1 MKKSTFLLG
10 TIVATALL
18 IGCEKEQ
25 PAENVQG
32 NYTGVFQGVYDGNDT
47 LNANYP
53 VFVTATTKNKV
64 LVEGTLFSNFEVL
77 VTQQGL
83 NVDPV
88 ATDENVS
95 AFLYQG
101 DESLK
106 ELSFTYYKNG
116 DTAIYTGTKP

>member
-1 MKKSTFLLG
+1 MKKSIYIFGALLG
-10 TIVATALL
+10 SSLL

-47 LNANYP
+47 INGNFP
-53 VFVTATTKNKV
+53 VFVTASTKNKV
-64 LVEGTLFSNFEVL
+64 LVEGTLFSSFEVL
-77 VTQQGL
+77 VTQQGI

-88 ATDENVS
+88 STDDNVK

-106 ELSFTYYKNG
+106 ELSFSYYKNG
-116 DTAIYTGTKP
+116 DTAVYVGTKP